1 MTEKIAYLG
10 PGGTFCEEAARQYQ
24 GDNDWPLLPLRSIRE
39 VYEAVAA
46 GNVKQGIV
54 PIENSYEGAVNQ
66 TLDLLTGDD
75 NLKIAGEIIIP
86 VRQNLLIHSRSSGQK
101 IDCILSHAQALAQCQ
116 EYLHRN
122 YPDVPVR
129 EVHSTAEAA
138 RMVATSGETWASIA
152 TLMAAETYGL
162 NVLAADI
169 QDQTNNCTR
178 FVVLSREEA
187 ICDSGGKTSLLIYVV
202 DRPGALYE
210 VLREFYIRGIN
221 LCKIESRPARTRIGE
236 YLFFIDIEGNRQEE
250 HVSETLTA
258 LMNVV
263 AEVKVLGSYCRIT
276 GKNDPDV
283 EKIDYC

>member
-1 MTEKIAYLG
+1 MTEKIGYLG
-10 PGGTFCEEAARQYQ
+10 PGGTFCEEAARQYR
-24 GDNDWPLLPLRSIRE
+24 GENDWPLQPLRSIRE

-46 GNVKQGIV
+46 GDVKRGIV

-75 NLKIAGEIIIP
+75 DLKIVDEIIIL
-86 VRQNLLIHSRSSGQK
+86 VRQNLLIHPRSSGEK

-138 RMVATSGETWASIA
+138 RMVATCGETWAAIA
-152 TLMAAETYGL
+152 TLTAAETYGL
-162 NVLAADI
+162 KVLATDI
-169 QDQTNNCTR
+169 QDQINNSTR

-187 ICDSGGKTSLLIYVV
+187 ACESGGKTSLLIYVV

-210 VLREFYIRGIN
+210 VLREFYIRNIN

-236 YLFFIDIEGNRQEE
+236 YLFFIDIEGNRQEA

-258 LMNVV
+258 LMKV
-263 AEVKVLGSYCRIT
+263 AAEIRVLGSY
-276 GKNDPDV
+276 PV
-283 EKIDYC
+283 Q